1 MSVIGSTSYMWKVL
15 RMPIEFFSQR
25 MTGDIQGRQETNA
38 EIAGTLV
45 NTLAPL
51 VLNTL
56 MMVLYLVLMLRQS
69 LLLTAVG
76 ISTLLLDV
84 AVSRII
90 SEKRVN
96 ITRIEQRDSA
106 MLAST
111 TASGI
116 QMIETI
122 KASGAEDG
130 FFQKWSGYQASVSE
144 NGRRSASAMTA
155 SSPVRQLMRC

>member
-1 MSVIGSTSYMWKVL
+1 MKLRKTDDVIHASVFLYLQTRKAAC
-15 RMPIEFFSQR
+15 P
-25 MTGDIQGRQETNA
+25 DHPDRQETNA

-106 MLAST
+106 MLREKHRGTSR
-111 TASGI
+111 
-116 QMIETI
+116 
-122 KASGAEDG
+122 
-130 FFQKWSGYQASVSE
+130 QADALLLRISRKPE
-144 NGRRSASAMTA
+144 NGKGSQKSHRVRENRSAAPGRGRNSG
-155 SSPVRQLMRC
+155 S